1 MERSWVVTEKTT
13 IPFSGEHTLIRRRLE
28 HKLHESLARTLTV
41 ITAPAGFGKTTL
53 TSKWISRNKL
63 RAAWVSLKERDDAQ
77 LWHYVVYAIQTI
89 EPGFAQALQPVL
101 HAYPS
106 VSLEFVISRIVHEI
120 SLIATPFVIVL
131 DDYHLIQHSE
141 IHNSMHFFLMHL
153 PPQAHLILVSRETPP
168 FPVSRFRTMGQL
180 CEINVNDLRFSLNET
195 AELFDDCFKLE
206 IATADIALLCSKTEG
221 WAAGLKIASIYLQ
234 DQEHYSQFIRE
245 FSGSHRFVMD
255 FLMDDLLDRQPEHI
269 RLFLLHTSILDRF
282 CASLCFA
289 LTENESAFSILPVLE
304 RTNLFIVP
312 LDQNRTWFRYHHL
325 FAEFLR
331 KMLEQYATP
340 AQLAAIHT
348 RACGWYSAQHMYKE
362 AIPHALA
369 AGANDQVVMFMEH
382 MLNASDRTVQSLAL
396 QDWAQKL
403 PTAVMMNRPKL
414 FIYLI
419 GTWVLFGKTTG
430 ALRILGEADQLLASQ
445 QHAWPAEVHAMLAQ
459 GIRVM
464 RGVINISL
472 DYSRLLEHIDDVIT
486 LMNWTGKQ
494 TEFLNPNEA
503 SLIRGHICF
512 GGKVKK
518 SLDLYTKLHNDPLA
532 GKFFREHLDGLTHVL
547 IADLHYERNELGIAR
562 EQLSHGISLAEAA
575 NNAALLAP
583 ALYLKARLEQA
594 DGDTESAL
602 SILHEANERI
612 CQMPSPRWQSMLE
625 AASVRF
631 HILRG
636 SLEEG
641 AKWAQ
646 RRLLSVTAKPSVVN
660 EFENI
665 TFARVLLAQHKL
677 KEATQWLTLLLQL
690 AKSKER
696 YASIIEI
703 LLLLTLSWKKRGD
716 LKSAMRM
723 LDEALF
729 LAEAE
734 QFERVFLDE
743 GPDMADLLAYWL
755 QVPTTKTVDVEA
767 HLRRTRYVDRLLQ
780 LRFQTLSSPKH
791 PLAATSPQA
800 AALLT
805 VRELDIL
812 LEINKGATNEEI
824 ARELFLAIG
833 TVKRYTHNLFQKLEA
848 RNRVEALS
856 QARKLGII

>member
-28 HKLHESLARTLTV
+28 HKLHESLTRTLT
-41 ITAPAGFGKTTL
+41 IMTAPAGFGKTTL
-53 TSKWISRNKL
+53 TSEWISRNHL
-63 RAAWVSLKERDDAQ
+63 RAAWVSLKEGDDTH
-77 LWHYVVYAIQTI
+77 LWHYLVYAIHTI
-89 EPGFAQALQPVL
+89 EPDIAQALQPVL
-101 HAYPS
+101 DAYPS
-106 VSLEFVISRIVHEI
+106 VSMEFVISRIVHEI

-131 DDYHLIQHSE
+131 DDYHLIQHDE
-141 IHNSMHFFLMHL
+141 IHDNLHFFIMHL
-153 PPQAHLILVSRETPP
+153 PPQAHLILVSRQAPP
-168 FPVSRFRTMGQL
+168 FPVSRFRTTGQL
-180 CEINVNDLRFSLNET
+180 CEMNMNDLRFSLDET

-206 IATADIALLCSKTEG
+206 LPPDDIALLCSKTEG
-221 WAAGLKIASIYLQ
+221 WAAGLKFASIYLQ
-234 DQEHYSQFIRE
+234 DQEHSSQFIRK

-255 FLMDDLLDRQPEHI
+255 FLMDELLYRQPEHI
-269 RLFLLHTSILDRF
+269 RLFLLHTSVLDRF

-289 LTENESAFSILPVLE
+289 LTENDSAFSILPVLE

-331 KMLEQYATP
+331 KLLEQYTTP
-340 AQLAAIHT
+340 SQLAAIHT
-348 RACGWYSAQHMYKE
+348 RAYGWYSAQHMYKE

-369 AGANDQVVMFMEH
+369 AGAHDQVVLFMEH
-382 MLNASDRTVQSLAL
+382 MFHASDRTVQSLAL

-403 PTAVMMNRPKL
+403 PVAILMSRPKL
-414 FIYLI
+414 FIYWI
-419 GTWVLFGKTTG
+419 GTWVLFGKTTE
-430 ALRILGEADQLLASQ
+430 ALRVLNEAEQLCARE
-445 QHAWPAEVHAMLAQ
+445 QHSWPAEVRVMLAQ

-472 DYSRLLEHIDDVIT
+472 DYTRLLEHIDDVIT

-518 SLDLYTKLHNDPLA
+518 SLDLYTKLHNDPHA
-532 GKFFREHLDGLTHVL
+532 GKFFREHLDGLTHVM

-562 EQLSHGISLAEAA
+562 EQLVHGIFLAEAA
-575 NNAALLAP
+575 NNAAVLAP

-602 SILHEANERI
+602 SILHEANEHI
-612 CQMPSPRWQSMLE
+612 SQMPSPRWQSMLE

-631 HILRG
+631 QIMRR

-646 RRLLSVTAKPSVVN
+646 RRLLSVTAKPIVVN

-665 TFARVLLAQHKL
+665 TFARVLMAQHKL
-677 KEATQWLTLLLQL
+677 KEATQWLTQLLQL
-690 AKSKER
+690 AKSKDR
-696 YASIIEI
+696 YASVIEI
-703 LLLLTLSWKKRGD
+703 SLLLTLSWKKRGD

-723 LDEALF
+723 LDQAIY

-734 QFERVFLDE
+734 QFERIFLDE

-755 QVPTTKTVDVEA
+755 QVSTNKSVDEET
-767 HLRRTRYVDRLLQ
+767 HLRRVRYVDSLLQ
-780 LRFQTLSSPKH
+780 LLIQDLSSPKQ
-791 PLAATSPQA
+791 PLATTCPQA

-812 LEINKGATNEEI
+812 LKINKGATNEEI

-856 QARKLGII
+856 QAKKLGII